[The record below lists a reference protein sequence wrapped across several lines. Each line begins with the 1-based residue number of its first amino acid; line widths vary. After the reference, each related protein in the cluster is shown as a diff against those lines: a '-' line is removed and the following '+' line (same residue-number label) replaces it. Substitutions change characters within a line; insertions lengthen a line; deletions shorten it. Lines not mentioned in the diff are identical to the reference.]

1 MNDIN
6 FALTIVKETNSTN
19 DDIEALLNSD
29 IARDAGLL
37 NFCGYSVLAFTQ
49 SAGRGRFERRW
60 DSQYGGLYLST
71 LIFKD
76 SLGDAFNFNMIV
88 IITALST
95 LQAIQNYAGNN
106 TLGIKWP
113 NDIVAD
119 NKKICG
125 ILIKALAG
133 LPGTPVIIGAG
144 VNVFNK
150 IDRNILRN
158 SSVLEPVNLE
168 ELAFAKFNENDI
180 TALAAEILSRLN
192 YNLKKAASGSYNEI
206 FADYNSKLLYVGEK
220 ITLYNRIE
228 DESKTA
234 EGIFRG
240 IDENGF
246 LLIEN
251 IDDNKIKTYPSGEI
265 KKL

>member
-6 FALTIVKETNSTN
+6 FALNIVKETASTN

-37 NFCGYSVLAFTQ
+37 NFCGYSVLAFKQ

-76 SLGDAFNFNMIV
+76 TLDNCFNFNMIV
-88 IITALST
+88 IIAALSA
-95 LQAIQNYAGNN
+95 LQAIEIYAGKD
-106 TLGIKWP
+106 TLKIKWP
-113 NDIVAD
+113 NDITGC

-125 ILIKALAG
+125 ILAKAIAG
-133 LPGTPVIIGAG
+133 LPGTPIIIGFG

-150 IDRNILRN
+150 IDRGALRN

-168 ELAFAKFNENDI
+168 ELAAAKFNENDI
-180 TALAAEILSRLN
+180 TAIASEILSRLN
-192 YNLKKAASGSYNEI
+192 HNLKKTAANNYAEI
-206 FADYNSKLLYVGEK
+206 FTEYNSKLLYAGENIALYDRIKDGAK
-220 ITLYNRIE
+220 I
-228 DESKTA
+228 A
-234 EGIFRG
+234 EGPFRG

-246 LLIEN
+246 LLIED
-251 IDDNKIKTYPSGEI
+251 ITCAKINTYPSGEI

>member
-6 FALTIVKETNSTN
+6 FALTIVKETTSTN

-71 LIFKD
+71 LLFKD
-76 SLGDAFNFNMIV
+76 TLGNAFNFNMIV
-88 IITALST
+88 IITALSA
-95 LQAIQNYAGNN
+95 LQAIEKYAGNGALN
-106 TLGIKWP
+106 IKWP
-113 NDIVAD
+113 NDIIGG

-125 ILIKALAG
+125 ILTKALAG
-133 LPGTPVIIGAG
+133 LPGTPLIIGFG

-150 IDRNILRN
+150 IDSNVLRN
-158 SSVLEPVNLE
+158 SCVLEPVNLE
-168 ELAFAKFNENDI
+168 ELASTKFNENDI
-180 TALAAEILSRLN
+180 TTLAAEILTRLN
-192 YNLKKAASGSYNEI
+192 HNLKKAAEDGYAEI
-206 FADYNSKLLYVGEK
+206 FADYNSKLLYAGEN

-228 DESKTA
+228 DGVKMA
-234 EGIFRG
+234 EGRFHG

-246 LLIEN
+246 LLIE
-251 IDDNKIKTYPSGEI
+251 DTTCGKIKTYPAGEI